1 MLKQFSKVLSVVLTM
16 AVIMTAFAFVQ
27 PVSAEDIPDME
38 KANVM
43 WDLQNNTQL
52 KYKQFWYT
60 MGAKTHTVKMTNYQ
74 VTDADTPGYKKC
86 SFKLTWNLKVKP
98 TKKQINKM
106 GALAERGKLYTEW
119 GFCVVDYQTG
129 YSLGAANDKDV
140 TESSTWKHTKYI
152 KLKGTNGAWIKYPR
166 KSVVKVEIIYPEDYK
181 DLAIG
186 TVAST
191 SIKLQSAD
199 AHWDGEIPF
208 SEATSLYSKKDPMFA
223 HFMRVQ

>member
-119 GFCVVDYQTG
+119 GFCVVDYQIHTRQS
-129 YSLGAANDKDV
+129 YYFVQLSATFIYFSPFRHECTYLVVRLLNFLRQN
-140 TESSTWKHTKYI
+140 STHY
-152 KLKGTNGAWIKYPR
+152 R
-166 KSVVKVEIIYPEDYK
+166 
-181 DLAIG
+181 
-186 TVAST
+186 
-191 SIKLQSAD
+191 
-199 AHWDGEIPF
+199 
-208 SEATSLYSKKDPMFA
+208 
-223 HFMRVQ
+223 HFIVRNVW